1 MLYDI
6 LIPFIA
12 IGLAELGDKTQL
24 AVFCLASKTKKCL
37 QLFFGVML
45 ALIIADGIAILLGS
59 YITTLVPQSVIK
71 IIAGAIFITV
81 GIVILLNNKKEEAK
95 CELKMPFMSGF
106 SLILISEMGDKTQIA
121 AGLFA
126 TKFNPFLAFFGV
138 ILALT
143 ILSLMAVY
151 LGKFVVTKLEKKTVS
166 IIAGILF
173 ILIGILIFL

>member
-6 LIPFIA
+6 LIPFMA

-45 ALIIADGIAILLGS
+45 AFIIADGIAILLGS

-71 IIAGAIFITV
+71 IIAGAIFIAV
-81 GIVILLNNKKEEAK
+81 GIVILLNHKKEEAK

-121 AGLFA
+121 SALFA
-126 TKFNPFLAFFGV
+126 VKFNPIFVFMGV
-138 ILALT
+138 ITALI
-143 ILSLMAVY
+143 ILSLMAIY
-151 LGKFVVTKLEKKTVS
+151 LGKLISEKLDKKKISV
-166 IIAGILF
+166 IAGSLF
-173 ILIGILIFL
+173 VLIGIFCFF